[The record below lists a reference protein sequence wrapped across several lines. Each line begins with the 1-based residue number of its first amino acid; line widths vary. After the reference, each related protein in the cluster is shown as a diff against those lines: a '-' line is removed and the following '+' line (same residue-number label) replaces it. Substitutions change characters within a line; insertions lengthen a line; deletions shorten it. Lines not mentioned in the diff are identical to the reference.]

1 MSPRAG
7 LDVDILV
14 RAAAE
19 IADEEGIEEVT
30 LARLA
35 ARLGVRSPSLYNHI
49 HGLQGLRTQLAIYG
63 LGELYTA
70 VASAAEGV
78 SGDDAI
84 QAMGRAYVEFAR
96 SRPGLYKTTLSS
108 PDPNNAELV
117 TASERILSLII
128 NLLQSYNLGKEGE
141 IHAVRGLRS
150 ILHGFAS
157 IEQEGGFGMPLDSS
171 VSLSRLINA
180 FITGIGQMNIPGK
193 HEAR

>member
-35 ARLGVRSPSLYNHI
+35 AKLGVRSPSLYNHI
-49 HGLQGLRTQLAIYG
+49 NGLQGLRTQLAIYG
-63 LGELYTA
+63 LGELNTA
-70 VASAAEGV
+70 IASAAEGL
-78 SGDDAI
+78 SGDDAV

-117 TASERILSLII
+117 AASERILSLII
-128 NLLQSYNLGKEGE
+128 NLLQVYNLGKEGE
-141 IHAVRGLRS
+141 LHAVRGLRS

-157 IEQEGGFGMPLDSS
+157 IVQEGGFGMPLDTNI
-171 VSLSRLINA
+171 SLSRLIAA
-180 FITGIGQMNIPGK
+180 FLTGIGQMNIPGK
-193 HEAR
+193 YES

>member
-35 ARLGVRSPSLYNHI
+35 AKLGVRSPSLYNHI
-49 HGLQGLRTQLAIYG
+49 NGLQGLRTQLAIYG
-63 LGELYTA
+63 LGELNTA
-70 VASAAEGV
+70 IASAAEGL
-78 SGDDAI
+78 SGDDAV

-117 TASERILSLII
+117 AASERILSQII
-128 NLLQSYNLGKEGE
+128 NLLQVYNLGKEGE
-141 IHAVRGLRS
+141 LHAVRGLRS

-157 IEQEGGFGMPLDSS
+157 IVQEGGFGMPLDTNI
-171 VSLSRLINA
+171 SLSRLIAA
-180 FITGIGQMNIPGK
+180 FLTGIGQMNIPGK
-193 HEAR
+193 HES